1 MKNTKL
7 QKQAMMLIK
16 RLPKKKLKA
25 AVDYMNY
32 LYDKEAWD
40 ATHELT
46 SNAEIV
52 KSLERAEA
60 DEKAGRLKSWAD
72 VKRDV

>member
-1 MKNTKL
+1 MKNAKL
-7 QKQAMMLIK
+7 QKQAMMLIE

-25 AVDYMNY
+25 AIDYMTY